1 MTSILNSM
9 NIRTKDNR
17 IAIIGA
23 GPAGIATA
31 IQLKRYHI
39 DPIVFEQ
46 GEIGGILKNANL
58 VENYPGFP
66 SGITGTALV
75 KLFSKQFNNS
85 DIEHYNEKVFSVKYE
100 HKTFFLTSNER
111 TVQADILVLATGTKP
126 KTIANLQITDDISSR
141 VTYEVYPLI
150 NEKNKSIAIIGGGDA
165 AFDYALN
172 LSKQNDVIIM
182 HRGNEAQCIPLLL
195 ERSQLAERII
205 YRQNIE
211 VSEINIVGNRLNLS
225 LRSGNKEI
233 TEFLEVNYLV
243 IAVGRK
249 PNMDY
254 LDDELRNNLGS
265 VIRKN
270 VLYLIGD
277 ITNDIYRQTAIC
289 VGDGVRTAMKIYRYI
304 NGV

>member
-1 MTSILNSM
+1 MNTQTKNS
-9 NIRTKDNR
+9 R

-39 DPIVFEQ
+39 DPIIFEQ
-46 GEIGGILKNANL
+46 GEIGGLLKNANL

-66 SGITGTALV
+66 AGITGPALV
-75 KLFSKQFNNS
+75 KLFSKQFNGS
-85 DIEHYNEKVFSVKYE
+85 GIEYYNEKILSVKYE
-100 HKTFFLTSNER
+100 QETFFLTTFER

-126 KTIANLQITDDISSR
+126 KTLANLHFPDDISSR
-141 VTYEVYPLI
+141 VTYEVYPMI
-150 NEKNKSIAIIGGGDA
+150 NVKNKAIAIIGGGDA

-172 LSKQNDVIIM
+172 LSKQNSVIIV
-182 HRGNEAQCIPLLL
+182 HRGNEARCIPLLL
-195 ERSQLAERII
+195 ERAQLAERII

-211 VSEINIVGNRLNLS
+211 VSEINIVGHRLNLS

-233 TEFLEVNYLV
+233 TEFLEADYLV

-249 PNMDY
+249 PNLDY
-254 LDDELRNNLGS
+254 LDSELRNNLES
-265 VIRKN
+265 VIRNN

-289 VGDGVRTAMKIYRYI
+289 VGDGVRTAMRIYRHI
-304 NGV
+304 NGK

>member
-1 MTSILNSM
+1 MNTKTKNS
-9 NIRTKDNR
+9 R
-17 IAIIGA
+17 IAIVGA

-39 DPIVFEQ
+39 DPIIFEQ
-46 GEIGGILKNANL
+46 GEIGGLLINANL

-66 SGITGTALV
+66 AGITGAALV
-75 KLFSKQFNNS
+75 KLFSKQFNDS
-85 DIEHYNEKVFSVKYE
+85 GIEYYNEKLLSVKYE
-100 HKTFFLTSNER
+100 HKTFFLASNER

-126 KTIANLQITDDISSR
+126 KTLANLQIPDDISSR

-150 NEKNKSIAIIGGGDA
+150 NEKNMSIAIIGGGDA

-172 LSKQNDVIIM
+172 LSKQNDVIIL
-182 HRGNEAQCIPLLL
+182 HRGNEIRCLPLLL
-195 ERSQLAERII
+195 ERSRMVERII

-211 VSEINIVGNRLNLS
+211 VSKINIVGHRLSLA

-233 TEFLEVNYLV
+233 SECLEADYLV

-249 PNMDY
+249 PNLDY
-254 LDDELRNNLGS
+254 LEGDLRNKLES

-277 ITNDIYRQTAIC
+277 VTNDIYRQTAIC
-289 VGDGVRTAMKIYRYI
+289 VGDGVRTAMRINRHI
-304 NGV
+304 NGE